1 MQFVSNVQYGK
12 GQVERL
18 FDTVKTG
25 RNIGIALIAGL
36 YSQRCS

>member
-18 FDTVKTG
+18 FDTVKLVVT
-25 RNIGIALIAGL
+25 LGL
-36 YSQRCS
+36 R